1 MRVEING
8 MDREVAAGGSVLAL
22 LVELEI
28 DLLREFEIDPR
39 MVVVERNRE
48 IVRRDDLDRVRVED
62 GDRFEIVQ
70 FVGGG

>member
-1 MRVEING
+1 MKVEVNG
-8 MDREVAAGGSVLAL
+8 TSREFVAGGSVLAL
-22 LVELEI
+22 LAELEI
-28 DLLREFEIDPR
+28 DSR

-48 IVRRDDLDRVRVED
+48 IVRRDDLDRVQVED

>member
-1 MRVEING
+1 MKIEVNG
-8 MDREVAAGGSVLAL
+8 TSREFVAGGSVLAL
-22 LVELEI
+22 LA
-28 DLLREFEIDPR
+28 EFEIDPR

-48 IVRRDDLDRVRVED
+48 IVRRDDLDRVQVED

>member
-1 MRVEING
+1 MNVEVNG
-8 MDREVAAGGSVLAL
+8 KSREFVAGGSVLA
-22 LVELEI
+22 
-28 DLLREFEIDPR
+28 LLREFEIDPR

-48 IVRRDDLDRVRVED
+48 IVRRDALDLVEVED

>member
-1 MRVEING
+1 MQVEING
-8 MDREVAAGGSVLAL
+8 KSLVFVAGGSILAL

-28 DLLREFEIDPR
+28 DPR
-39 MVVVERNRE
+39 LVVVERNRE
-48 IVRRDDLDRVRVED
+48 IVRRDDLDRVEVED

>member
-1 MRVEING
+1 MKVEVNG
-8 MDREVAAGGSVLAL
+8 TSREFVAGGSVLAL
-22 LVELEI
+22 LV
-28 DLLREFEIDPR
+28 EFEIDPR

-48 IVRRDDLDRVRVED
+48 IVRRDDLDGVQGDD

>member
-1 MRVEING
+1 MKVEVNG
-8 MDREVAAGGSVLAL
+8 TSREFVAGGSVLAL

-28 DLLREFEIDPR
+28 DPR
-39 MVVVERNRE
+39 MVVVERNRG
-48 IVRRDDLDRVRVED
+48 IVRRDDLDRVQVED

>member
-1 MRVEING
+1 MQVEING
-8 MDREVAAGGSVLAL
+8 KIREFVAGGSVLAL

-28 DLLREFEIDPR
+28 DPR
-39 MVVVERNRE
+39 LVVVERNRE
-48 IVRRDDLDRVRVED
+48 IVRRDDLDRVQVED

>member
-1 MRVEING
+1 MNVEVNG
-8 MDREVAAGGSVLAL
+8 KSREFVAGGSVL
-22 LVELEI
+22 

-48 IVRRDDLDRVRVED
+48 IVRRDALDLVEVED

>member
-8 MDREVAAGGSVLAL
+8 RVREISNGGSVLAL
-22 LVELEI
+22 LRELEI
-28 DLLREFEIDPR
+28 DPR
-39 MVVVERNRE
+39 LVVVERNRE
-48 IVRRDDLDRVRVED
+48 IVRRDDLDRVPVEE

>member
-1 MRVEING
+1 MQVEING
-8 MDREVAAGGSVLAL
+8 KSLVFVAGGSILAL

-28 DLLREFEIDPR
+28 DPR
-39 MVVVERNRE
+39 LVVVERNRE
-48 IVRRDDLDRVRVED
+48 SVRRDDLDRVEVED

>member
-8 MDREVAAGGSVLAL
+8 MDREVAAGGSVLAR
-22 LVELEI
+22 LVEL
-28 DLLREFEIDPR
+28 EIDPR

-48 IVRRDDLDRVRVED
+48 IVRRDDLDRIRVED

>member
-1 MRVEING
+1 MKVEVNG
-8 MDREVAAGGSVLAL
+8 TSREFVAGGSLLAL
-22 LVELEI
+22 LVEL
-28 DLLREFEIDPR
+28 EIDPR

-48 IVRRDDLDRVRVED
+48 IVRRDDLDGVQVED

>member
-1 MRVEING
+1 MKVEVNG
-8 MDREVAAGGSVLAL
+8 TSREFVAGGSVLAL
-22 LVELEI
+22 LVEL
-28 DLLREFEIDPR
+28 EIDPR

-48 IVRRDDLDRVRVED
+48 IVRRDDLDGVQVED

>member
-22 LVELEI
+22 LVEL
-28 DLLREFEIDPR
+28 EIDPR

>member
-1 MRVEING
+1 MNIEVNG
-8 MDREVAAGGSVLAL
+8 TGRTFPAGGSVR
-22 LVELEI
+22 
-28 DLLREFEIDPR
+28 DLLDELGLDPR

-48 IVRRDDLDRVRVED
+48 IVRREELDDVQVAD

>member
-1 MRVEING
+1 MKVEVNG
-8 MDREVAAGGSVLAL
+8 TSREFLAGGSLLAL
-22 LVELEI
+22 LVEL
-28 DLLREFEIDPR
+28 EIDPR

-48 IVRRDDLDRVRVED
+48 IVRRDDLDGVQVED